1 MFVHENHII
10 LNDIKFKFSKSISL
24 KTFIIFIFCFLS
36 SCNAQKE
43 NERKPNFIVILTD
56 DQSWVGTSFLA
67 DPEDPRS
74 KSDYYQTPNME
85 RLAKS
90 GMRMTN
96 GYAPAP
102 FCSPTRKS
110 ILTGLT
116 PAKHEYQ
123 KDRVNWTKAFRK
135 QMTIPKILKIADPN
149 YVTAHFGKWDARY
162 DNFTPEEM
170 GYDFSDGLTS
180 NNTGGGKNT
189 LNKNG
194 TDFEFKMGEA
204 WPKAYDD
211 PKLIFSLT
219 QRSNDFIERQ
229 TINNKPFF
237 IQISHYAVHLAIT
250 YSQKNKD
257 KYIKFRKGKKH
268 FVPEFAAMTEDMDEG
283 IGMILDK
290 VASLGISDNTYI
302 IFMSDNGGRSSIPI
316 GAEQKVARNFPLRGG
331 KGSMYEG
338 GLRVPFVIS
347 GPGVANN
354 TYSQVPVTGL
364 DILPTVAR
372 LAGYRDSL
380 PQILDGGNLESIIHN
395 KGVGSVERNRP
406 YLLFH
411 QAANRKPISAIRWG
425 HYKLVKDWRTNKLEL
440 FDLSKDI
447 EEKHD
452 LSKEM
457 SELVEKLNNALTL
470 FLVQANAE
478 IKQNI

>member
-1 MFVHENHII
+1 MN
-10 LNDIKFKFSKSISL
+10 
-24 KTFIIFIFCFLS
+24 
-36 SCNAQKE
+36 Q
-43 NERKPNFIVILTD
+43 RKPNFIVILTD

-67 DPEDPRS
+67 DPNDPRS

-85 RLAKS
+85 RLARG

-123 KDRVNWTKAFRK
+123 KDRKNWTKVFRREL
-135 QMTIPKILKIADPN
+135 TIPKILKKADTS

-162 DNFTPEEM
+162 DDFTPEEM

-180 NNTGGGKNT
+180 NNTGGGKKT
-189 LNKNG
+189 LTKEG
-194 TDFEFKMGEA
+194 IETPFIMGEQ
-204 WPKAYDD
+204 WPKVYND

-219 QRSNDFIERQ
+219 QRSNNFIEEQ
-229 TINNKPFF
+229 TQNNKPFF

-250 YSQKNKD
+250 YSQKNID
-257 KYIKFRKGKKH
+257 KYCKAEKGQKH

-290 VASLGISDNTYI
+290 LSSLGIADNTYI
-302 IFMSDNGGRSSIPI
+302 IFLSDNGGRTTIPI
-316 GAEQKVARNFPLRGG
+316 GREQKEARNFPLRGG

-338 GLRVPFVIS
+338 GLRVPFVVS
-347 GPGVANN
+347 GPGISEN
-354 TYSQVPVTGL
+354 THSSFPVTGL

-372 LAGYRDSL
+372 LAGYKG
-380 PQILDGGNLESIIHN
+380 PFPKTLDGGNIASVIHN
-395 KGVGSVERNRP
+395 NGEGVVNRNRP
-406 YLLFH
+406 FLIFH
-411 QAANRKPISAIRWG
+411 QAANRKPTSAIRWG
-425 HYKLVKDWRTNKLEL
+425 NFKLVKDWRYNSLEL

-447 EEKHD
+447 EEKND

-457 SELVEKLNNALTL
+457 PEVVKKLDKALIQ
-470 FLVQANAE
+470 FLEEANAE
-478 IKQNI
+478 TKFFYKKY